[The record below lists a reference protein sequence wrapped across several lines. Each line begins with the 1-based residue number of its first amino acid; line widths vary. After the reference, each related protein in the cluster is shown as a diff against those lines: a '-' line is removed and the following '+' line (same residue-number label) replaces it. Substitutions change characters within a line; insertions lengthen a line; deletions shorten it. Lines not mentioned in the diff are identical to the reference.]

1 MALKSVSMRLIRAAS
16 AGSAS
21 RALTRC
27 SRSLGS
33 SNRYFGVSRQLLKSS
48 LNRNAGA
55 LLLGVDVPR
64 GCVAAQRV
72 PPLQD
77 SLDNRRITMVGLDD
91 CGDVAVLGPP
101 NEEGAAGMLGNPLT
115 QVVRPPVVNPHV

>member
-1 MALKSVSMRLIRAAS
+1 MRLIRAAS

-55 LLLGVDVPR
+55 LCLGWMSLGVASRPNAYLR
-64 GCVAAQRV
+64 C
-72 PPLQD
+72 
-77 SLDNRRITMVGLDD
+77 RIRSTI
-91 CGDVAVLGPP
+91 
-101 NEEGAAGMLGNPLT
+101 AGS
-115 QVVRPPVVNPHV
+115 RW

>member
-1 MALKSVSMRLIRAAS
+1 MPGRFTPAVEVVFEQKC
-16 AGSAS
+16 
-21 RALTRC
+21 RC
-27 SRSLGS
+27 I
-33 SNRYFGVSRQLLKSS
+33 V
-48 LNRNAGA
+48 
-55 LLLGVDVPR
+55 LGVDVPR

-77 SLDNRRITMVGLDD
+77 SLDNRRITMVGL
-91 CGDVAVLGPP
+91 DVAVLGPP